1 MTQIT
6 SFNPIK
12 TDIEDILSEIDKAKL
27 QLPDFQRSWIWDDAR
42 IISLLESVS
51 RGFPIGAILTL
62 KSDGPR
68 FLCRPF
74 EGVKEKNDK
83 PSTILLDG

>member
-27 QLPDFQRSWIWDDAR
+27 QLPDFQRSWIWDDA
-42 IISLLESVS
+42 SVVS
-51 RGFPIGAILTL
+51 RI
-62 KSDGPR
+62 
-68 FLCRPF
+68 
-74 EGVKEKNDK
+74 
-83 PSTILLDG
+83 